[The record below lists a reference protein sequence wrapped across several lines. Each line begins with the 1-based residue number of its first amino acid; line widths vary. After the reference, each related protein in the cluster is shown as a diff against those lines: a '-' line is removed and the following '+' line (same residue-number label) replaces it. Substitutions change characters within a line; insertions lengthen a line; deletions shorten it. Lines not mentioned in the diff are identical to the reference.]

1 MRKLVR
7 KGPSFREAMSVN
19 WNKCKAEI
27 EIGLDSSVERIV
39 SKRITSKNT
48 ESNDGR
54 VSLIEKKDSPRS
66 WQ

>member
-1 MRKLVR
+1 
-7 KGPSFREAMSVN
+7 MSVN
-19 WNKCKAEI
+19 WNKCKTEI

-39 SKRITSKNT
+39 SKRIVSKNT
-48 ESNDGR
+48 QSNAGR